1 MERLKEFIAGV
12 CMVIVIGVCIFFVV
26 CIMKNIETEEETA
39 EEPEKLIIVEP
50 EPCKYGRVRIYRENE
65 IVFEYSGNIDIEND
79 GTDGKEI
86 VITGR
91 VEE

>member
-26 CIMKNIETEEETA
+26 CIMENIDTEEETA

-50 EPCKYGRVRIYRENE
+50 EPCEYGRVRIYRENE